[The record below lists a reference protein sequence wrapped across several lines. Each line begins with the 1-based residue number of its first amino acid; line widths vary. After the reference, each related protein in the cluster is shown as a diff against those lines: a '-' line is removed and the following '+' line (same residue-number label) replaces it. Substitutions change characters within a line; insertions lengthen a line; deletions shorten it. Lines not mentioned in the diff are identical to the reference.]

1 MSTIYVPID
10 GCGRFPTPEERNQ
23 RRKQRWKK
31 AGKFTRFLLVLLWL
45 DQLFLCGLLAFV
57 CFASGSAILSPIP
70 IFLGLKIFLA
80 IPCGIDEA

>member
-31 AGKFTRFLLVLLWL
+31 AGKFTRFLLVLL
-45 DQLFLCGLLAFV
+45 
-57 CFASGSAILSPIP
+57 
-70 IFLGLKIFLA
+70 
-80 IPCGIDEA
+80 